1 MVQNGECKGTTI
13 SGADG
18 TAIGTGSQI
27 GRMRFLIIKI
37 RTLLQHEQRKNY
49 L

>member
-1 MVQNGECKGTTI
+1 MIQNGECKRTTI

-18 TAIGTGSQI
+18 TAIETSNQI
-27 GRMRFLIIKI
+27 GRMQFLIIKI